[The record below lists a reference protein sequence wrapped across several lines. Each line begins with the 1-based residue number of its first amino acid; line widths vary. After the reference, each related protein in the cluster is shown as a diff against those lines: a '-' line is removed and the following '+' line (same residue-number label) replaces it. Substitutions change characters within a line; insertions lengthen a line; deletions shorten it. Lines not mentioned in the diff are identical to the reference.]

1 MTFEA
6 QNSSASQ
13 TLTVSTICE
22 DITVATEKCFVTS
35 RMLCFDWPFSPIFFV
50 LILQTP
56 AHGDASSE
64 CTPSVVHREGNRRQK
79 TGNRWNS
86 MTNGPRST
94 GVVLDV
100 VPIALNNRPR
110 ALSVK
115 I

>member
-1 MTFEA
+1 MTFGA

-13 TLTVSTICE
+13 TLTVSTICQ
-22 DITVATEKCFVTS
+22 DITIATEKCFVTS
-35 RMLCFDWPFSPIFFV
+35 RTLSVDWPFSPVFFD
-50 LILQTP
+50 LILQAP
-56 AHGDASSE
+56 AHGNASSE

-79 TGNRWNS
+79 AGNRWNS
-86 MTNGPRST
+86 MTNDPRST